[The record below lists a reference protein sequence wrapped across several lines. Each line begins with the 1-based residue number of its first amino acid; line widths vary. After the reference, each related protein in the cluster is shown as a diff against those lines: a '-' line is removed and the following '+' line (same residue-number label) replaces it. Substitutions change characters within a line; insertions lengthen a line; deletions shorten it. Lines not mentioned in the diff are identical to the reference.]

1 MFLRSM
7 TVRASVLLF
16 VAIATAG
23 VAMLGV
29 QAQQQIRNS
38 QALSDQ
44 LVSDVQLVRAA
55 GQVDMVH
62 DGLLATTRAALLAGP
77 GAPEASQAAVRDEL
91 ADMRKS
97 MSEAQQ
103 QMVVH
108 ATDSAVQQAADDL
121 RPALGAYA
129 DAAQALVQ
137 AALGGQPTV
146 PALRVRFEADFKQL
160 ETRLDQLSRLIEA
173 SAANRLVQRDALFAQ
188 ERLLAG
194 GLAGTLV
201 VVLTVLGL
209 RFARSLLDR
218 LGAEPDQLR
227 RFAQRI
233 ADGALATRFDTPPR
247 GADSVA
253 TALETMRAQLR
264 ATVLTIRD
272 GAESVATG
280 SAQIASGNQ
289 DLAERT
295 GRQACSLQAAAISM
309 AEVTDSVQQT
319 AAHAENATSL
329 AAESSQAA
337 QRGGDAVHR
346 VVATMGQ
353 IEAASRRI
361 ADITNVIDG
370 IAFQTNILALNAA
383 VEAARAGEQ
392 GRGFA
397 VVASE
402 VRGLAQRS
410 ADAAHEIKDLIA
422 SSVAQVA
429 DGSRQVAEA
438 GTSMAEIFAQFG
450 RVHALV
456 ADISSAAH
464 QQTGGIAQVGEAVG
478 ALDQGTQQ
486 NAALVE
492 ESAAA
497 AGMLRDQAS
506 RLADAVG
513 TFRLDLA

>member
-1 MFLRSM
+1 
-7 TVRASVLLF
+7 
-16 VAIATAG
+16 
-23 VAMLGV
+23 
-29 QAQQQIRNS
+29 
-38 QALSDQ
+38 
-44 LVSDVQLVRAA
+44 
-55 GQVDMVH
+55 
-62 DGLLATTRAALLAGP
+62 
-77 GAPEASQAAVRDEL
+77 
-91 ADMRKS
+91 
-97 MSEAQQ
+97 
-103 QMVVH
+103 
-108 ATDSAVQQAADDL
+108 
-121 RPALGAYA
+121 
-129 DAAQALVQ
+129 
-137 AALGGQPTV
+137 
-146 PALRVRFEADFKQL
+146 
-160 ETRLDQLSRLIEA
+160 
-173 SAANRLVQRDALFAQ
+173 
-188 ERLLAG
+188 
-194 GLAGTLV
+194 
-201 VVLTVLGL
+201 
-209 RFARSLLDR
+209 
-218 LGAEPDQLR
+218 
-227 RFAQRI
+227 
-233 ADGALATRFDTPPR
+233 
-247 GADSVA
+247 
-253 TALETMRAQLR
+253 
-264 ATVLTIRD
+264 
-272 GAESVATG
+272 
-280 SAQIASGNQ
+280 
-289 DLAERT
+289 
-295 GRQACSLQAAAISM
+295 
-309 AEVTDSVQQT
+309 
-319 AAHAENATSL
+319 
-329 AAESSQAA
+329 
-337 QRGGDAVHR
+337 
-346 VVATMGQ
+346 MGQ